1 MPTFTTKDY
10 KAALRSRGAR
20 TTSAGGFSVKNDNS
34 FIVIFSVTM
43 MAFIFFYGVLT
54 GLDLDKL
61 FFAESRGGG
70 RYSNGL
76 LGLIIAGIAWYKGS
90 DGDGLYKFNDYAI
103 TFVSGAGKSEILLFN
118 IDYVRLTPG
127 FLRTCTGYTA
137 LSHSRYVKHEQF
149 FTFGIGSMI
158 VLWLVGIA
166 MSERVGMAFVIM
178 VVGVVVFFFA
188 KALSS
193 WRLNGDFH
201 DILLRDTV
209 LIRGKDLN
217 DRVLWFAITPGRNDR
232 RRLRAYFKEH
242 LDFDIDGG

>member
-61 FFAESRGGG
+61 LFAESRGGG

-90 DGDGLYKFNDYAI
+90 DGDGLYKF
-103 TFVSGAGKSEILLFN
+103 
-118 IDYVRLTPG
+118 RLCDH
-127 FLRTCTGYTA
+127 LR
-137 LSHSRYVKHEQF
+137 L
-149 FTFGIGSMI
+149 
-158 VLWLVGIA
+158 
-166 MSERVGMAFVIM
+166 
-178 VVGVVVFFFA
+178 
-188 KALSS
+188 
-193 WRLNGDFH
+193 
-201 DILLRDTV
+201 
-209 LIRGKDLN
+209 
-217 DRVLWFAITPGRNDR
+217 GR
-232 RRLRAYFKEH
+232 A
-242 LDFDIDGG
+242 

>member
-1 MPTFTTKDY
+1 MPTFSTKDY
-10 KAALRSRGAR
+10 KAALRSRSTRA
-20 TTSAGGFSVKNDNS
+20 TSAGGFSVKNDNS
-34 FIVIFSVTM
+34 FIVIFVIAM

-76 LGLIIAGIAWYKGS
+76 LGLIIAGVAWYQGR
-90 DGDGLYKFNDYAI
+90 DGGGLFKFNDHAI
-103 TFVSGAGKSEILLFN
+103 TFVSNERKSEILLFN
-118 IDYVRLTPG
+118 IDYIRLTPG
-127 FLRTCTGYTA
+127 FLRTCTSYTA
-137 LSHSRYVKHEQF
+137 LSHSRYVKHERLF
-149 FTFGIGSMI
+149 KFGIGSMI

-166 MSERVGMAFVIM
+166 MSERVGMAFLIM
-178 VVGVVVFFFA
+178 VVGIVVFFLA

-201 DILLRDTV
+201 YILLRDTV

-242 LDFDIDGG
+242 LDFDIDGD

>member
-10 KAALRSRGAR
+10 KAALRSRGSR

-34 FIVIFSVTM
+34 FIVIFVIAM
-43 MAFIFFYGVLT
+43 MAFIFFYGMSA
-54 GLDLDKL
+54 GLDLDKIFL
-61 FFAESRGGG
+61 GNGHGRGRGGIL
-70 RYSNGL
+70 GL
-76 LGLIIAGIAWYKGS
+76 LIASVAWYQGR
-90 DGDGLYKFNDYAI
+90 DGGGLFKFNDHAI
-103 TFVSGAGKSEILLFN
+103 TFISNERKSEILLFN

-137 LSHSRYVKHEQF
+137 LSHSRYVKHERLF
-149 FTFGIGSMI
+149 KFGIGSMI

-178 VVGVVVFFFA
+178 VVGVVIFFFA

-217 DRVLWFAITPGRNDR
+217 DRVLWFAITPSRNDR
-232 RRLRAYFKEH
+232 RKLRAYFKEH
-242 LDFDIDGG
+242 LDFDINGG

>member
-1 MPTFTTKDY
+1 M
-10 KAALRSRGAR
+10 
-20 TTSAGGFSVKNDNS
+20 V
-34 FIVIFSVTM
+34 
-43 MAFIFFYGVLT
+43 FIFFYGVSAR
-54 GLDLDKL
+54 LDLDK
-61 FFAESRGGG
+61 FFLGNGRGRGGG
-70 RYSNGL
+70 GILGL
-76 LGLIIAGIAWYKGS
+76 LIAGVAWYQGRDGGGLFKFS
-90 DGDGLYKFNDYAI
+90 DHAI

-127 FLRTCTGYTA
+127 FLRTCTNYTA
-137 LSHSRYVKHEQF
+137 LSHSRYVKYEKF
-149 FTFGIGSMI
+149 LNFAYASII

-166 MSERVGMAFVIM
+166 MSERVGMAFVMLIAS
-178 VVGVVVFFFA
+178 VAIFFFA

>member
-20 TTSAGGFSVKNDNS
+20 TASTGGFSVKNDNS

-90 DGDGLYKFNDYAI
+90 DGGGLYKFNDHAI
-103 TFVSGAGKSEILLFN
+103 TFVSGVRKSEILLFN
-118 IDYVRLTPG
+118 IDYIRLTPG
-127 FLRTCTGYTA
+127 FLRTCTSYTA
-137 LSHSRYVKHEQF
+137 LKHSRYVKHERLF
-149 FTFGIGSMI
+149 KFGIGSMI

-178 VVGVVVFFFA
+178 VAGVVIFFFA

>member
-10 KAALRSRGAR
+10 KAALRSRSAR

-34 FIVIFSVTM
+34 FIVIFVIAM
-43 MAFIFFYGVLT
+43 MAFIFFYGMSA
-54 GLDLDKL
+54 GLDLDKIFL
-61 FFAESRGGG
+61 GNGHGRGGG
-70 RYSNGL
+70 GILGL
-76 LGLIIAGIAWYKGS
+76 LIAGVAWYQGR
-90 DGDGLYKFNDYAI
+90 DGGGLFKFNDHAI
-103 TFVSGAGKSEILLFN
+103 TFVSNERKSEILLFN
-118 IDYVRLTPG
+118 IDYIRLTPG
-127 FLRTCTGYTA
+127 FLRTCTSYTA
-137 LSHSRYVKHEQF
+137 LKHSRYVKNEQLF
-149 FTFGIGSMI
+149 KFGIGLII

-166 MSERVGMAFVIM
+166 MSEQLTMAYEM
-178 VVGVVVFFFA
+178 LAAGVVIFFFA

>member
-20 TTSAGGFSVKNDNS
+20 TTSADGFSVKNDNS

-76 LGLIIAGIAWYKGS
+76 LGLIIAGVAWYQGR
-90 DGDGLYKFNDYAI
+90 DGGGLFKFNDHAI

-137 LSHSRYVKHEQF
+137 LSHSRYVKYEQF
-149 FTFGIGSMI
+149 FTFGIGSII

-178 VVGVVVFFFA
+178 VVGVVIFIFA
-188 KALSS
+188 KTLSS

>member
-1 MPTFTTKDY
+1 MPTFTTEDY

-20 TTSAGGFSVKNDNS
+20 TASAGGFSIKNDNS
-34 FIVIFSVTM
+34 FIVIFVIAM
-43 MAFIFFYGVLT
+43 MVFVFFYAVFMGFDLVRIFF
-54 GLDLDKL
+54 
-61 FFAESRGGG
+61 ENENMRGG
-70 RYSNGL
+70 L
-76 LGLIIAGIAWYKGS
+76 LVTFVAGAAWYQGR
-90 DGDGLYKFNDYAI
+90 DGGGLFKFNDHAI
-103 TFVSGAGKSEILLFN
+103 TFVSDARKNEILLFN

-127 FLRTCTGYTA
+127 FLRTCTNYTA
-137 LSHSRYVKHEQF
+137 LSHSRYVKYEKF
-149 FTFGIGSMI
+149 LNFVYASII
-158 VLWLVGIA
+158 VLWLIGVAI
-166 MSERVGMAFVIM
+166 SERVGMAFVMLIAS
-178 VVGVVVFFFA
+178 VAIFFFA

>member
-1 MPTFTTKDY
+1 MPTFSTKDY

-20 TTSAGGFSVKNDNS
+20 TTSTGGFSVKNDNS

-43 MAFIFFYGVLT
+43 MAFIFFYGMSA
-54 GLDLDKL
+54 GLDLDKIFL
-61 FFAESRGGG
+61 GNGHGRGGG
-70 RYSNGL
+70 GILGL
-76 LGLIIAGIAWYKGS
+76 LIAGVAWYQGR
-90 DGDGLYKFNDYAI
+90 DGGGLFKFNDYAI
-103 TFVSGAGKSEILLFN
+103 TFVSNERKSEILLFN

-127 FLRTCTGYTA
+127 FLRTCTNYTA

-158 VLWLVGIA
+158 VLCLVGIA

-178 VVGVVVFFFA
+178 VVGIVVFFFA

>member
-1 MPTFTTKDY
+1 MPTFSTKDY
-10 KAALRSRGAR
+10 KAALRSRSAR
-20 TTSAGGFSVKNDNS
+20 ATSAGGFSVKNDNS
-34 FIVIFSVTM
+34 FIVIFVIAM
-43 MAFIFFYGVLT
+43 MVFIFFYGVSA
-54 GLDLDKL
+54 GLDLDEIFL
-61 FFAESRGGG
+61 GNGHGRGGG
-70 RYSNGL
+70 GILGL
-76 LGLIIAGIAWYKGS
+76 LIAGVAWYQGR
-90 DGDGLYKFNDYAI
+90 DGGGLFKFNDHAI
-103 TFVSGAGKSEILLFN
+103 TFVSNERKSEILLFN

-127 FLRTCTGYTA
+127 FLRTCTSYTA
-137 LSHSRYVKHEQF
+137 LSHSRYVKHERLF
-149 FTFGIGSMI
+149 KFGIGSMI

-166 MSERVGMAFVIM
+166 MSEQLTMAYEMLAAGIVI
-178 VVGVVVFFFA
+178 FFFA

-193 WRLNGDFH
+193 WKLNGDFH

>member
-10 KAALRSRGAR
+10 KAALRSRGSR

-34 FIVIFSVTM
+34 FIVIFVIAM
-43 MAFIFFYGVLT
+43 MAFIFFYGMSA
-54 GLDLDKL
+54 GLDLDKIFL
-61 FFAESRGGG
+61 GNGHGRGGG
-70 RYSNGL
+70 GILGL
-76 LGLIIAGIAWYKGS
+76 LIAGVAWYQER
-90 DGDGLYKFNDYAI
+90 DGGGLFKFNDHAI
-103 TFVSGAGKSEILLFN
+103 TFVSNERKSEILLFN

-137 LSHSRYVKHEQF
+137 LSHSRYVKHERLF
-149 FTFGIGSMI
+149 KFGIGSMI

-178 VVGVVVFFFA
+178 VVGVVIFFFA

-217 DRVLWFAITPGRNDR
+217 DRVLWFAITPSRNDR
-232 RRLRAYFKEH
+232 RKLRAYFKEH
-242 LDFDIDGG
+242 LDFDINGG

>member
-1 MPTFTTKDY
+1 MI
-10 KAALRSRGAR
+10 
-20 TTSAGGFSVKNDNS
+20 AGVAWYQGRD
-34 FIVIFSVTM
+34 
-43 MAFIFFYGVLT
+43 
-54 GLDLDKL
+54 
-61 FFAESRGGG
+61 GGG
-70 RYSNGL
+70 L
-76 LGLIIAGIAWYKGS
+76 FKFS
-90 DGDGLYKFNDYAI
+90 DHAI
-103 TFVSGAGKSEILLFN
+103 TFVSNERKSEILLFN

-137 LSHSRYVKHEQF
+137 LNHSRYVKYEKF
-149 FTFGIGSMI
+149 LNFVYASII
-158 VLWLVGIA
+158 VLWLIGVAI
-166 MSERVGMAFVIM
+166 SERVGMAFVMLIAS
-178 VVGVVVFFFA
+178 VAIFFFA

-209 LIRGKDLN
+209 LIRGKDIN

>member
-1 MPTFTTKDY
+1 MPTFSTKDY
-10 KAALRSRGAR
+10 KAALRSRSAR

-34 FIVIFSVTM
+34 FIVIFVIAM
-43 MAFIFFYGVLT
+43 MAFIFFYGMSA
-54 GLDLDKL
+54 GLDLDKIFL
-61 FFAESRGGG
+61 GNGHGRGGG
-70 RYSNGL
+70 GILGL
-76 LGLIIAGIAWYKGS
+76 LIAGVAWYQGR
-90 DGDGLYKFNDYAI
+90 DGGGLYKFNDHAI
-103 TFVSGAGKSEILLFN
+103 TFVSNERKSEILLSN
-118 IDYVRLTPG
+118 IDYIKLTPG
-127 FLRTCTGYTA
+127 FLRTCTSYTA
-137 LSHSRYVKHEQF
+137 LKHSRYVKNEQLF
-149 FTFGIGSMI
+149 KFGIGSMI

-166 MSERVGMAFVIM
+166 MSEQLTMAYEMLAAGIVI
-178 VVGVVVFFFA
+178 FFFA

-193 WRLNGDFH
+193 WKLNGDFH

>member
-10 KAALRSRGAR
+10 KAALRSRGSR

-34 FIVIFSVTM
+34 FIVIFVIAM
-43 MAFIFFYGVLT
+43 MAFIFFYGMSA
-54 GLDLDKL
+54 GLDLDKIFL
-61 FFAESRGGG
+61 GNGHGRGGG
-70 RYSNGL
+70 GILGL
-76 LGLIIAGIAWYKGS
+76 LIASVAWYQGR
-90 DGDGLYKFNDYAI
+90 DGGGLFKFNDHAI
-103 TFVSGAGKSEILLFN
+103 TFISNERKSEILLFN

-137 LSHSRYVKHEQF
+137 LSHSRYVKHERLF
-149 FTFGIGSMI
+149 KFGIGSMI

-178 VVGVVVFFFA
+178 VVGVVIFFFA

-217 DRVLWFAITPGRNDR
+217 DRVLWFAITPSRNDR
-232 RRLRAYFKEH
+232 RKLRAYFKEH

>member
-1 MPTFTTKDY
+1 MPTFSTKDY
-10 KAALRSRGAR
+10 KAALRSRSAR

-34 FIVIFSVTM
+34 FIVIFVIAM
-43 MAFIFFYGVLT
+43 MAFIFFYGMSA
-54 GLDLDKL
+54 GLDLDKIFL
-61 FFAESRGGG
+61 GNGHGRGGG
-70 RYSNGL
+70 GILGL
-76 LGLIIAGIAWYKGS
+76 LIAGVAWYQGR
-90 DGDGLYKFNDYAI
+90 DGGGLFKFNDHAI
-103 TFVSGAGKSEILLFN
+103 TFVSNERKSEILLFN
-118 IDYVRLTPG
+118 IDYIRLTPG
-127 FLRTCTGYTA
+127 FLRTCTSYTA
-137 LSHSRYVKHEQF
+137 LKHSRYVKNEQLF
-149 FTFGIGSMI
+149 KFGIGLII

-166 MSERVGMAFVIM
+166 MSEQLTMAYEM
-178 VVGVVVFFFA
+178 LAAGVVIFFFA

>member
-1 MPTFTTKDY
+1 MPTFSTKDY

-20 TTSAGGFSVKNDNS
+20 TASAGGFSVKNDNS
-34 FIVIFSVTM
+34 FIVIFVIAM
-43 MAFIFFYGVLT
+43 MVFIFFYGVSAR
-54 GLDLDKL
+54 LDLDEIFL
-61 FFAESRGGG
+61 GNGRGRGGG
-70 RYSNGL
+70 GILGL
-76 LGLIIAGIAWYKGS
+76 LIAGVAWYQGRDGGGLFKFS
-90 DGDGLYKFNDYAI
+90 DHAI
-103 TFVSGAGKSEILLFN
+103 TFVSNERKSEILLFN

-137 LSHSRYVKHEQF
+137 LSHSRYVKYEQF
-149 FTFGIGSMI
+149 FTFGIGSII

-166 MSERVGMAFVIM
+166 MSEQLTMAYEM
-178 VVGVVVFFFA
+178 LAAGVVIFFFA

-217 DRVLWFAITPGRNDR
+217 DRVLWFAITPSRNDR
-232 RRLRAYFKEH
+232 RRLSAYFKER